1 MKATVPNLR
10 AARVSVGHVAV
21 GQVAVGP
28 ISIGQLV
35 LRDTKMAINSG
46 QALMQGMRMTIKL
59 KFVLSWRVQIPL
71 PWPFDDIDVG
81 GDDANLGAA
90 QLTFAFPDTSI
101 PSLTNINLTL
111 PQITGANVTTTADP
125 ITGLALSSVVAENIA
140 ATTVSLPTAG
150 FTLSGLGLGSAGID
164 GLGVPSTRIAGA
176 SVGRVK
182 GAPLKLGALVLR
194 GLALPSAAAN
204 NISSGPMDLPF
215 VPQVQ
220 FRVPPSPLDLGVL
233 TVQLKISP
241 SASAHVN
248 RLLLTGVKASA
259 NVGTIE
265 VRDVTLPY
273 EALNLT
279 LSDLG
284 IETIEIPTIGV
295 A

>member
-1 MKATVPNLR
+1 
-10 AARVSVGHVAV
+10 
-21 GQVAVGP
+21 
-28 ISIGQLV
+28 
-35 LRDTKMAINSG
+35 
-46 QALMQGMRMTIKL
+46 
-59 KFVLSWRVQIPL
+59 
-71 PWPFDDIDVG
+71 
-81 GDDANLGAA
+81 
-90 QLTFAFPDTSI
+90 
-101 PSLTNINLTL
+101 
-111 PQITGANVTTTADP
+111 
-125 ITGLALSSVVAENIA
+125 
-140 ATTVSLPTAG
+140 
-150 FTLSGLGLGSAGID
+150 
-164 GLGVPSTRIAGA
+164 
-176 SVGRVK
+176 
-182 GAPLKLGALVLR
+182 
-194 GLALPSAAAN
+194 
-204 NISSGPMDLPF
+204 MDLPF